1 MLLKNALLSQQILLV
16 LKLRRREEENLRV
29 VFVLHPF
36 GKASRAYSTGAR
48 TPTRQM
54 RYGSSLSA
62 GTLLCCCF
70 VVVVLI
76 LMCDVSSQTQGL
88 ASG

>member
-1 MLLKNALLSQQILLV
+1 MVEMLLKNALLSQQILLV
-16 LKLRRREEENLRV
+16 LKLRREEENLRV

-36 GKASRAYSTGAR
+36 GKASKAYAR
-48 TPTRQM
+48 VQGLQPDKRM
-54 RYGSSLSA
+54 DPHSA